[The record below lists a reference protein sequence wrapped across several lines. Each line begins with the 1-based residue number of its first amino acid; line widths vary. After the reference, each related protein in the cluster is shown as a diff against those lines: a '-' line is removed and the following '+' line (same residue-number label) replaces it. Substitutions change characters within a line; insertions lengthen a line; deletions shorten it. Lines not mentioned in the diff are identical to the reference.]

1 MALQAS
7 TGLRNKLLD
16 TGSLKSLMALGSI
29 EIYSGAIP
37 ANADAAV
44 TGTLLCTITLNST
57 ATGLSMAAAAVAG
70 VLEKLSSETWSG
82 VNAAS
87 GTATYYRHV
96 AVGDTGA
103 LSTTEARLQ
112 GLVGTVGVEMNL
124 SSTTLT
130 SGATQTLDFY
140 SVQLPTL

>member
-7 TGLRNKLLD
+7 TGLRDKLLD

-29 EIYSGAIP
+29 KIYSGAIP